1 MYFLLHLVS
10 FAYVFNIL
18 IAGKALAYLVLAP
31 ACPKLP
37 GHTPLRRA
45 AIDLIGRGFPVWEP
59 YLDVAKVHFMELKLG
74 INGIRKAYGLLYCL
88 GLICFLVIFMEIF
101 VFQILL
107 ALLDFCADTDRLAP
121 R

>member
-1 MYFLLHLVS
+1 MNLVS
-10 FAYVFNIL
+10 FAYIFNIL

-31 ACPKLP
+31 SCPKLP

-59 YLDVAKVHFMELKLG
+59 YLDVAKVRFMVLMGG
-74 INGIRKAYGLLYCL
+74 INGIWKAYGLLYCL
-88 GLICFLVIFMEIF
+88 GVNLHCNYMEIY
-101 VFQILL
+101 VLQILL